1 MERLGAVDLGQGR
14 TTASGRSGSGAAHG
28 GGVVAA
34 REAAWD
40 ACGRGRAPRGG
51 PGGVERFPRVH
62 LAAGARWTKST
73 GGVRRAARTEQAGGE
88 RDGDKGI
95 FVISENPGPLSKLK
109 LSPIWRAQIEKC

>member
-40 ACGRGRAPRGG
+40 ACGREDVPRGG
-51 PGGVERFPRVH
+51 PGGAGGLPGSIWPRTRRGRGPP
-62 LAAGARWTKST
+62 AAY
-73 GGVRRAARTEQAGGE
+73 GGRRAKQRIREE
-88 RDGDKGI
+88 RDGGEGI
-95 FVISENPGPLSKLK
+95 SAIFENPGTC
-109 LSPIWRAQIEKC
+109 R

>member
-40 ACGRGRAPRGG
+40 ACGREDVPRGG
-51 PGGVERFPRVH
+51 PGGAERLPRVH

-73 GGVRRAARTEQAGGE
+73 GGVRQAAAETEQAGRE
-88 RDGDKGI
+88 R
-95 FVISENPGPLSKLK
+95 
-109 LSPIWRAQIEKC
+109 WR

>member
-40 ACGRGRAPRGG
+40 ACGREDVPRGG
-51 PGGVERFPRVH
+51 PGGAERLPRVH

-73 GGVRRAARTEQAGGE
+73 GGVRRAAGETEPAGREMEIGTLL
-88 RDGDKGI
+88 RFLKI
-95 FVISENPGPLSKLK
+95 PGTF
-109 LSPIWRAQIEKC
+109 W